1 MSRLKTP
8 VRKDDEVIVIAG
20 KDRGKRGR
28 VLQILPEKN
37 RVLVEGVNVI
47 KRHTR
52 ANPQKN
58 VKGGIVERPAAIHA
72 SNVMLVEPDSGKPTR
87 VGRKVLDDGRRVRIS
102 RRTGGML
109 DR

>member
-8 VRKDDEVIVIAG
+8 VRKNDEVIVIGG

-28 VLQILPEKN
+28 VLQVLPEKN
-37 RVLVEGVNVI
+37 RILVEGVNVI

-58 VKGGIVERPAAIHA
+58 IKGGIIEREAAIHA
-72 SNVMLVEPDSGKPTR
+72 SNVMPIDPDSGKPTR
-87 VGRKVLDDGRRVRIS
+87 VGRKVMDDGRRVRIS
-102 RRTGGML
+102 RRTGGVM
-109 DR
+109 DK

>member
-8 VRKDDEVIVIAG
+8 VRKNDEVIVIGG

-28 VLQILPEKN
+28 VLQVLPEKN
-37 RVLVEGVNVI
+37 RVLVEGVNMI

-58 VKGGIVERPAAIHA
+58 VKGGIIEREAAIHA
-72 SNVMLVEPDSGKPTR
+72 SNVMPIDPDSGKPTR

-102 RRTGGML
+102 RRTGGVM
-109 DR
+109 DK

>member
-8 VRKDDEVIVIAG
+8 VRKDDEVMVIGG

-28 VLQILPEKN
+28 VLQVLPEKN
-37 RVLVEGVNVI
+37 RLLVEGVNMI

-58 VKGGIVERPAAIHA
+58 IKGGIIEREAAIHA
-72 SNVMLVEPDSGKPTR
+72 SNVMPIDPDSGKPTR

-102 RRTGGML
+102 RRSGGVM
-109 DR
+109 DK

>member
-8 VRKDDEVIVIAG
+8 VRKNDDVIVIGG

-28 VLQILPEKN
+28 VLQVLPEKN
-37 RVLVEGVNVI
+37 RVLVEGVNMI

-58 VKGGIVERPAAIHA
+58 VKGGIIEREAAIHA
-72 SNVMLVEPDSGKPTR
+72 SNVMPIDPDSGKPTR
-87 VGRKVLDDGRRVRIS
+87 VGRKVLDDGRRVRVS
-102 RRTGGML
+102 RRTGGVM
-109 DR
+109 DK

>member
-8 VRKDDEVIVIAG
+8 VRKDDEVIVIGG

-28 VLQILPEKN
+28 VLQVLPEKN
-37 RVLVEGVNVI
+37 RLLVEGVNVI

-58 VKGGIVERPAAIHA
+58 IKGGIIEREAAIHA
-72 SNVMLVEPDSGKPTR
+72 SNVMPIDPDSGKPTR

-102 RRTGGML
+102 RRTGGVM
-109 DR
+109 DK

>member
-8 VRKDDEVIVIAG
+8 VRKNDEVIVIGG

-28 VLQILPEKN
+28 VLQVLPEKN
-37 RVLVEGVNVI
+37 RVLVEGVNMI

-58 VKGGIVERPAAIHA
+58 VKGGIIEREAAIHA
-72 SNVMLVEPDSGKPTR
+72 SNVMAIDPDSGKPTR
-87 VGRKVLDDGRRVRIS
+87 VGRKVMDDGRRVRIS
-102 RRTGGML
+102 RRTGGVM
-109 DR
+109 DK

>member
-8 VRKDDEVIVIAG
+8 VRKNDEVIVIGG

-28 VLQILPEKN
+28 VLQVMPEKN

-52 ANPQKN
+52 ANPQRN
-58 VKGGIVERPAAIHA
+58 IKGGIVEREAAIHA
-72 SNVMLVEPDSGKPTR
+72 SNVMPIDPDSGKPTR
-87 VGRKVLDDGRRVRIS
+87 VGRKVLGDGRRVRVS

-109 DR
+109 DK